1 MGVRSVHE
9 ALGIYTHDV
18 HCTDRAQGL
27 RLSSGPGAVVGA
39 RHPRPPARHWAA
51 ERRYPSPRPLSY
63 LIYLISY
70 LIYLIDK
77 LAAFSFRCAPLP

>member
-1 MGVRSVHE
+1 
-9 ALGIYTHDV
+9 
-18 HCTDRAQGL
+18 
-27 RLSSGPGAVVGA
+27 VVGA
-39 RHPRPPARHWAA
+39 RHPRPPARLGAA